1 MQHQLHP
8 AGGTALAELDG
19 KRIRVRRY
27 RRVAEIGLALLVLA
41 GCYAG
46 YRLYWIHQVR
56 LRLDP
61 IREAGYPTT
70 LEELDA
76 WYEQPAGENAAA
88 LYVES
93 FLSFVPLDKARREQL
108 PITGTTRL
116 GDLADPLPAD
126 TRKLVDE
133 HIAAN
138 QAALGLLHKAAKV
151 RGCRYP
157 GVLDAYSRE
166 LVEHVSHVRDL
177 GGLLMLDAIVHSE
190 NGRPGA
196 AARSVCSSMAL
207 GRSLR
212 QCPVIYAL
220 LIRIWCELLTTRCFE
235 RVLNRTHLGEKEL
248 ADLAGAFDRPEND
261 RSFFCT
267 MVGERCKGSYAFDH
281 PEFMWGGMRGGYEW
295 RPSHSLY
302 EVAGLM
308 ERDHVFFLD
317 AASEWVDAAAAP
329 LPRRVIAF
337 KTLEANVKRQQPN
350 WPNRQTR
357 QLVGLHLATFRAVC
371 EEDAIRVA
379 HLRAAHI
386 GIVVEQSRL
395 KSGKLPAALSDLVSA
410 FIEAVPKDPFD
421 GKPLRYKKL
430 EKGYVVYSVG
440 PDGRDDGAP
449 DETDDVAF
457 TVKR

>member
-1 MQHQLHP
+1 
-8 AGGTALAELDG
+8 
-19 KRIRVRRY
+19 VRRY
-27 RRVAEIGLALLVLA
+27 RRVAKIGLALLALA

-56 LRLDP
+56 LRLDA
-61 IREAGYPTT
+61 IGEAGYPAT

-88 LYVES
+88 FYVES
-93 FLSFVPLDKARREQL
+93 FLSFVPLDKTRREQL

-116 GDLADPLPAD
+116 GDLADPLPTA

-138 QAALGLLHKAAKV
+138 QAALELLHKAAKV
-151 RGCRYP
+151 QRCRYP

-166 LVEHVSHVRDL
+166 LGEHVSRVWDL
-177 GGLLMLDAIVHSE
+177 GGLLILDAIVHSE
-190 NGRPGA
+190 NDRPGP
-196 AARSVCSSMAL
+196 AARSVRSSMAL

-212 QCPVIYAL
+212 QCPLTYAL
-220 LIRIWCELLTTRCFE
+220 LVRILCELLTTECLE
-235 RVLNRTHLGEKEL
+235 RLLNRMHLGEREL

-302 EVAGLM
+302 EVTGLM

-317 AASEWVDAAAAP
+317 AAAEWVDAAAAP
-329 LPRRVIAF
+329 LPRRLIAF
-337 KTLEANVKRQQPN
+337 KTLEANVKQQQPN

-357 QLVGLHLATFRAVC
+357 QLVGLYLPTFRAVC
-371 EEDAIRVA
+371 EQDAMRVA
-379 HLRAAHI
+379 RLRAAHI
-386 GIVVEQSRL
+386 GIAVERSRL
-395 KSGKLPAALSDLVSA
+395 KSGKLPAALSALVSA
-410 FIEAVPKDPFD
+410 FIDAVPKDPFD

-440 PDGRDDGAP
+440 PDGRDDGGS

-457 TVKR
+457 AVKR

>member
-27 RRVAEIGLALLVLA
+27 RRVAKVGLALLVLA

-46 YRLYWIHQVR
+46 YRLYWINQVR
-56 LRLDP
+56 LRLDA
-61 IREAGYPTT
+61 IREAGYPAT

-88 LYVES
+88 LYIEA

-116 GDLADPLPAD
+116 GDLADPLPTA

-138 QAALGLLHKAAKV
+138 QAALKLLHEAAKV

-166 LVEHVSHVRDL
+166 LVEHVSHVRNL

-235 RVLNRTHLGEKEL
+235 RVLDRTHLGEKEL
-248 ADLAGAFDRPEND
+248 VDLAGAFDRPESD
-261 RSFFCT
+261 RSFFCA

-281 PEFMWGGMRGGYEW
+281 PEFMWGGIA
-295 RPSHSLY
+295 
-302 EVAGLM
+302 V
-308 ERDHVFFLD
+308 ERF
-317 AASEWVDAAAAP
+317 
-329 LPRRVIAF
+329 
-337 KTLEANVKRQQPN
+337 
-350 WPNRQTR
+350 
-357 QLVGLHLATFRAVC
+357 
-371 EEDAIRVA
+371 
-379 HLRAAHI
+379 
-386 GIVVEQSRL
+386 RL

-440 PDGRDDGAP
+440 PDGQDDGAS

-457 TVKR
+457 AVKR